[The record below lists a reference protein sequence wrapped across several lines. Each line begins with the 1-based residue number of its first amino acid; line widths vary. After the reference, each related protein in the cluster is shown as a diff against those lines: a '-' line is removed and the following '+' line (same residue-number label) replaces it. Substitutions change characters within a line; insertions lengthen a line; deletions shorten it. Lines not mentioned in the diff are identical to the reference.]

1 MLGKMESTATEQTF
15 RSYIYFFSGQ
25 LFSLLGSSIVQIVL
39 IYWIFY
45 ETGSLTM
52 VSLASFFSFLP
63 IFILGPLAGVF
74 ADRWNRKLLI
84 GLSDFFQ
91 ALTTF
96 SLVLLFFFN
105 IQQVWLIILINS
117 IRGVF
122 QAFHWP
128 VVNAIIPL
136 MIPKKHLSRM
146 NGINY
151 FFTGLVNTMGP
162 IIAVSLLLLFP
173 IDQILWVDIIT
184 FLIAITPLLL
194 IKIPPLP
201 KKPITKHKKSY
212 LKEFKMGFNAIKIVP
227 GLLTL
232 LFVATILNFL
242 GNPFNTL
249 MIYYIKVTHA
259 GTDSNL
265 AIVLASIQAGMF
277 VGAMI
282 VVTKKVWNKKPLII
296 FGGILVGE
304 VGHLILAM
312 APPQNFIM
320 ISIGGFLFAFIVPFV
335 NTMFL
340 TILQTV
346 IPPDKQGR
354 VMSNVIT
361 IVTLVS
367 PIAMIISGPIAELIG
382 ITTLFILSAVLNIIF
397 IICVWIFSNI
407 RNNDYDKVY
416 EYELDENINYQ
427 NSF

>member
-1 MLGKMESTATEQTF
+1 MESTATSQTF
-15 RSYIYFFSGQ
+15 TNYIFFWSGQ

-39 IYWIFY
+39 IYWIFF
-45 ETGSLTM
+45 ETKSMTI

-63 IFILGPLAGVF
+63 QFILGPLAGVF
-74 ADRWNRKLLI
+74 ADRWNRKILI
-84 GLSDFFQ
+84 GLSDFCQ
-91 ALTTF
+91 ALTTL
-96 SLVLLFFFN
+96 SLIFLFFFN
-105 IQQVWLIILINS
+105 IRQVWLIILINS

-136 MIPKKHLSRM
+136 MIPKKNLSRM

-162 IIAVSLLLLFP
+162 IIAGILLILFP
-173 IDQILWVDIIT
+173 IDQILWVDVLT
-184 FLIAITPLLL
+184 FLIAIIPLLL
-194 IKIPPLP
+194 IKIPPVLRKVLP
-201 KKPITKHKKSY
+201 KHKRSY
-212 LKEFKMGFNAIKIVP
+212 FRELKVGFKAIKIVP
-227 GLLTL
+227 GLLIL

-242 GNPFNTL
+242 GNPFSTL
-249 MIYYIKVTHA
+249 MIPYVSGTHS
-259 GTDSNL
+259 GTVENL

-277 VGAMI
+277 VGAII
-282 VVTKKVWNKKPLII
+282 VVIKKVWNKKPLII
-296 FGGILVGE
+296 FTGILIGE
-304 VGHLILAM
+304 VGHLILAL

-320 ISIGGFLFAFIVPFV
+320 ISIGGFMFAFIVPFV

-367 PIAMIISGPIAELIG
+367 PVAMLISGPLAELIG
-382 ITTLFILSAVLNIIF
+382 ITTLFIFSAGLNFIF
-397 IICVWIFSNI
+397 IIFVWIFSNV
-407 RNNDYDKVY
+407 RNYDYDKVY
-416 EYELDENINYQ
+416 ELDESNIY
-427 NSF
+427 

>member
-1 MLGKMESTATEQTF
+1 MESTATSQTF
-15 RSYIYFFSGQ
+15 TNYIFFWSGQ

-39 IYWIFY
+39 IYWIFF
-45 ETGSLTM
+45 ETKSMTI

-63 IFILGPLAGVF
+63 QFILGPLAGVF
-74 ADRWNRKLLI
+74 ADRWNRKILI
-84 GLSDFFQ
+84 GLSDFCQ
-91 ALTTF
+91 ALTTL
-96 SLVLLFFFN
+96 SLIFLFFFN
-105 IQQVWLIILINS
+105 IRQVWLIILINS

-136 MIPKKHLSRM
+136 MIPKKNLSRM

-162 IIAVSLLLLFP
+162 IIAGILLILFP
-173 IDQILWVDIIT
+173 IDQILWVDVLT
-184 FLIAITPLLL
+184 FLIAIIPLLL
-194 IKIPPLP
+194 IKIPPVLRKVLP
-201 KKPITKHKKSY
+201 KHKRSY
-212 LKEFKMGFNAIKIVP
+212 FRELKVGFKAIKIVP
-227 GLLTL
+227 GLLIL

-242 GNPFNTL
+242 GNPFSTL
-249 MIYYIKVTHA
+249 MIPYISGTHS
-259 GTDSNL
+259 GTVENL

-277 VGAMI
+277 VGAII
-282 VVTKKVWNKKPLII
+282 VVIKKVWNKKPLII
-296 FGGILVGE
+296 FIGILIGE
-304 VGHLILAM
+304 VGHLILAL

-320 ISIGGFLFAFIVPFV
+320 ISIGGFMFAFIVPFV

-367 PIAMIISGPIAELIG
+367 PVAMLISGPLAELIG
-382 ITTLFILSAVLNIIF
+382 ITTLFIFSAGLNFIF
-397 IICVWIFSNI
+397 IIFVWIFSNV
-407 RNNDYDKVY
+407 RNYDYDKVY
-416 EYELDENINYQ
+416 ELDESNIY
-427 NSF
+427 

>member
-1 MLGKMESTATEQTF
+1 METTATGQTF
-15 RSYIYFFSGQ
+15 RSYIFFWSGQ

-39 IYWIFY
+39 IYWIYF
-45 ETGSLTM
+45 ETESLTI

-74 ADRWNRKLLI
+74 ADRWNRKILI
-84 GLSDFFQ
+84 GISDLCQAFTTLS
-91 ALTTF
+91 LI
-96 SLVLLFFFN
+96 LLFFFN
-105 IQQVWLIILINS
+105 IHEIWLIILINS
-117 IRGVF
+117 IRSVF

-136 MIPKKHLSRM
+136 MIPKKNLSRM

-162 IIAVSLLLLFP
+162 IIAGILLVLFP
-173 IDQILWVDIIT
+173 NDITPILWVDVLT
-184 FLIAITPLLL
+184 FLIAIIPLLL
-194 IKIPPLP
+194 IKIPPILRKVLP
-201 KKPITKHKKSY
+201 EHKRSY
-212 LKEFKMGFNAIKIVP
+212 FKEFIVGFKAIIIVP
-227 GLLTL
+227 GLLIL
-232 LFVATILNFL
+232 LFVATVLNFL
-242 GNPFNTL
+242 GNPFSTL
-249 MIYYIKVTHA
+249 MIPYVSGTHS
-259 GTDSNL
+259 GTVANL

-277 VGAMI
+277 VGAII
-282 VVTKKVWNKKPLII
+282 VVIKKVWNKKPLII
-296 FGGILVGE
+296 FTGILIGE
-304 VGHLILAM
+304 AGHLILAL

-320 ISIGGFLFAFIVPFV
+320 ISIGGFMFAFIVPFV

-367 PIAMIISGPIAELIG
+367 PIAMLISGPLAELIG
-382 ITTLFILSAVLNIIF
+382 ITTLFIFSAGLNFIF
-397 IICVWIFSNI
+397 IIFVWIFSNV

-416 EYELDENINYQ
+416 ELDESNIY
-427 NSF
+427 

>member
-1 MLGKMESTATEQTF
+1 MESTATSQTF
-15 RSYIYFFSGQ
+15 TNYIFFWSGQ

-39 IYWIFY
+39 IYWIFF
-45 ETGSLTM
+45 ETKSMTI

-63 IFILGPLAGVF
+63 QFLLGPLAGVF
-74 ADRWNRKLLI
+74 ADRWNRKILI
-84 GLSDFFQ
+84 GLSDFCQ
-91 ALTTF
+91 ALTTL
-96 SLVLLFFFN
+96 SLIFLFFFN
-105 IQQVWLIILINS
+105 IRQVWLIIFINS
-117 IRGVF
+117 IRSVF

-151 FFTGLVNTMGP
+151 FFTGLVYTMGP
-162 IIAVSLLLLFP
+162 IIAGILLLLFP
-173 IDQILWVDIIT
+173 IDQILWVDVLT

-194 IKIPPLP
+194 IKIPPLL
-201 KKPITKHKKSY
+201 KKNLTKHERSY
-212 LKEFKMGFNAIKIVP
+212 FRELKVGFKAIKVVP

-249 MIYYIKVTHA
+249 MIPYVIGTHS
-259 GTDSNL
+259 GSVENL

-277 VGAMI
+277 VGAII
-282 VVTKKVWNKKPLII
+282 VVIKKVWNKKPLII
-296 FGGILVGE
+296 FTGILIGE
-304 VGHLILAM
+304 IGHLILAL
-312 APPQNFIM
+312 APPGNFLM
-320 ISIGGFLFAFIVPFV
+320 ISVGGFMFAFIVPFV

-367 PIAMIISGPIAELIG
+367 PIAMLISGPIAELIG
-382 ITTLFILSAVLNIIF
+382 ITTLFIICAVLNFIF
-397 IICVWIFSNI
+397 IIFVWIFSNV

>member
-1 MLGKMESTATEQTF
+1 MESTATTKTF
-15 RSYIYFFSGQ
+15 KSYIFFWSGQ

-39 IYWIFY
+39 NYWIY
-45 ETGSLTM
+45 EETKSLTI
-52 VSLASFFSFLP
+52 VSLAFFFSFLP
-63 IFILGPLAGVF
+63 QFILGPMVGVF
-74 ADRWNRKLLI
+74 ADRWNRKILI
-84 GLSDFFQ
+84 GVSDFCQ
-91 ALTTF
+91 ALTTL
-96 SLVLLFFFN
+96 SLIFLFFFN
-105 IQQVWLIILINS
+105 VRLVWLTIFINS

-136 MIPKKHLSRM
+136 MIPKKNLSRM

-162 IIAVSLLLLFP
+162 IFAGILLILFP
-173 IDQILWVDIIT
+173 IELILWVDIIT
-184 FLIAITPLLL
+184 FIIAITPLIL
-194 IKIPPLP
+194 IKIPPLL
-201 KKPITKHKKSY
+201 KKILPNHKRSY
-212 LKEFKMGFNAIKIVP
+212 FRELKGGFKAIKVVP

-242 GNPFNTL
+242 GNPYNTL
-249 MIYYIKVTHA
+249 MIPYVT
-259 GTDSNL
+259 GTHSGSVEDLS
-265 AIVLASIQAGMF
+265 IVLASIQAGMF
-277 VGAMI
+277 FGAII
-282 VVTKKVWNKKPLII
+282 VVIKKLWNKKPLII
-296 FGGILVGE
+296 FGGILIGE
-304 VGHLILAM
+304 AGHLILAL
-312 APPQNFIM
+312 APLHNFLM

-346 IPPDKQGR
+346 IPLDKQGR

-367 PIAMIISGPIAELIG
+367 PIAMLISGPIAEIIS
-382 ITTLFILSAVLNIIF
+382 ITTLFIVCALLNIIF
-397 IICVWIFSNI
+397 IIFVWIFTNV

-416 EYELDENINYQ
+416 EFELDENVIDQ

>member
-1 MLGKMESTATEQTF
+1 MESTATSQTF
-15 RSYIYFFSGQ
+15 TNYIFFWSGQ

-39 IYWIFY
+39 IYWIFF
-45 ETGSLTM
+45 ETKSMTI

-63 IFILGPLAGVF
+63 QFILGPLAGVF
-74 ADRWNRKLLI
+74 ADRWNRKILI
-84 GLSDFFQ
+84 GLSDFCQ
-91 ALTTF
+91 ALTTL
-96 SLVLLFFFN
+96 SLIFLFFFN
-105 IQQVWLIILINS
+105 IRQVWLIILINS

-136 MIPKKHLSRM
+136 MIPKKNLSRM

-162 IIAVSLLLLFP
+162 IIAGILLILFP
-173 IDQILWVDIIT
+173 IDQILWVDVLT
-184 FLIAITPLLL
+184 FLIAIIPLLL
-194 IKIPPLP
+194 IKIPPVLRKVLP
-201 KKPITKHKKSY
+201 KHKRSY
-212 LKEFKMGFNAIKIVP
+212 FRELKVGFKAIKIVP
-227 GLLTL
+227 GLLIL

-242 GNPFNTL
+242 GNPFSTL
-249 MIYYIKVTHA
+249 MIPYISGTHS
-259 GTDSNL
+259 GTVENL

-277 VGAMI
+277 VGAII
-282 VVTKKVWNKKPLII
+282 VVSKKVWNKKPLII
-296 FGGILVGE
+296 FTGILIGE
-304 VGHLILAM
+304 VGHLILAL

-320 ISIGGFLFAFIVPFV
+320 ISIGGFMFAFIVPFV

-367 PIAMIISGPIAELIG
+367 PVAMLISGPLAELIG
-382 ITTLFILSAVLNIIF
+382 ITTLFIFSAGLNFIF
-397 IICVWIFSNI
+397 IIFVWIFSNV
-407 RNNDYDKVY
+407 RNYDYDKVY
-416 EYELDENINYQ
+416 ELDESNIY
-427 NSF
+427 

>member
-1 MLGKMESTATEQTF
+1 METTATGQSF
-15 RSYIYFFSGQ
+15 RSYIYFWSGQ

-39 IYWIFY
+39 IYWIYF
-45 ETGSLTM
+45 ETKSLTI

-84 GLSDFFQ
+84 GVSDFCQ
-91 ALTTF
+91 ALTTL
-96 SLVLLFFFN
+96 SLILLFFFN
-105 IQQVWLIILINS
+105 IHEIWLIILINS
-117 IRGVF
+117 IRSVF

-162 IIAVSLLLLFP
+162 IIAGILLLLFP
-173 IDQILWVDIIT
+173 IDQILWVDVLT
-184 FLIAITPLLL
+184 FLIAITPLLM
-194 IKIPPLP
+194 IKIPPIP
-201 KKPITKHKKSY
+201 KKFHPKHERSY
-212 LKEFKMGFNAIKIVP
+212 FRELKVGFKAIKIVP

-249 MIYYIKVTHA
+249 IIPYVSGTHS
-259 GTDSNL
+259 GSVENL
-265 AIVLASIQAGMF
+265 SIVLASIQAGMF
-277 VGAMI
+277 VGAII
-282 VVTKKVWNKKPLII
+282 VVIKKVWNKKPLII
-296 FGGILVGE
+296 FTGILIGE
-304 VGHLILAM
+304 IGHLILAL
-312 APPQNFIM
+312 APPGNFLM
-320 ISIGGFLFAFIVPFV
+320 ISIGGFMFAFIVPFV

-367 PIAMIISGPIAELIG
+367 PIAMLISGPIAELIG
-382 ITTLFILSAVLNIIF
+382 ITTLFIISAVLNFIF
-397 IICVWIFSNI
+397 IIFVWIFSNI
-407 RNNDYDKVY
+407 RNNDYDRVY
-416 EYELDENINYQ
+416 EFELDENIN
-427 NSF
+427 

>member
-1 MLGKMESTATEQTF
+1 METTATGQTF
-15 RSYIYFFSGQ
+15 RSYIFFWSGQ

-39 IYWIFY
+39 IYWIYF
-45 ETGSLTM
+45 ETESLTM
-52 VSLASFFSFLP
+52 VSLAAFFSFLP
-63 IFILGPLAGVF
+63 VFILGPLAGVF
-74 ADRWNRKLLI
+74 ADRWNRKVLI
-84 GLSDFFQ
+84 GLSDFCQ
-91 ALTTF
+91 ALTTL
-96 SLVLLFFFN
+96 SLILLFFFN
-105 IQQVWLIILINS
+105 IQQVWLIIFINS
-117 IRGVF
+117 IRGIF

-136 MIPKKHLSRM
+136 MIPKKNLSRM

-162 IIAVSLLLLFP
+162 IIAGILLLLFP
-173 IDQILWVDIIT
+173 IDLILWVDVLT

-194 IKIPPLP
+194 IKIPPILKKLLP
-201 KKPITKHKKSY
+201 EHKRSY
-212 LKEFKMGFNAIKIVP
+212 FRELKVGFKAIKVVP
-227 GLLTL
+227 GLLLL

-249 MIYYIKVTHA
+249 MIPYVSGTHS
-259 GTDSNL
+259 GSVENL

-277 VGAMI
+277 VGAII
-282 VVTKKVWNKKPLII
+282 VVSKKVWNKKPLII
-296 FGGILVGE
+296 FTGILIGE
-304 VGHLILAM
+304 IGHLILAL
-312 APPQNFIM
+312 APPQNFLM
-320 ISIGGFLFAFIVPFV
+320 ISIGGFMFAFIVPFV

-367 PIAMIISGPIAELIG
+367 PIAMLISGPIAELIG
-382 ITTLFILSAVLNIIF
+382 ITTLFIICAVLNFIF
-397 IICVWIFSNI
+397 VIFVWIFSNI

>member
-1 MLGKMESTATEQTF
+1 MESTATSQTF
-15 RSYIYFFSGQ
+15 TNYIFFWSGQ

-39 IYWIFY
+39 IYWIFF
-45 ETGSLTM
+45 ETKSMTI

-63 IFILGPLAGVF
+63 QFILGPLAGVF
-74 ADRWNRKLLI
+74 ADRWNRKILI
-84 GLSDFFQ
+84 GLSDFCQ
-91 ALTTF
+91 ALTTL
-96 SLVLLFFFN
+96 SLIFLFFFN
-105 IQQVWLIILINS
+105 IRQVWLIILINS

-136 MIPKKHLSRM
+136 MIPKKNLSRM

-162 IIAVSLLLLFP
+162 IIAGILLILFP
-173 IDQILWVDIIT
+173 IDQILWVDVLT
-184 FLIAITPLLL
+184 FLIAIIPLLL
-194 IKIPPLP
+194 IKIPPVLIKVLP
-201 KKPITKHKKSY
+201 KHKRSY
-212 LKEFKMGFNAIKIVP
+212 FRELKVGFKAIKIVP
-227 GLLTL
+227 GLLIL

-242 GNPFNTL
+242 GNPFSTL
-249 MIYYIKVTHA
+249 MIPYVSGTHS
-259 GTDSNL
+259 GTVENL

-277 VGAMI
+277 VGAII
-282 VVTKKVWNKKPLII
+282 VVIKKVWNKKPLII
-296 FGGILVGE
+296 FTGILIGE
-304 VGHLILAM
+304 VGHLILAL

-320 ISIGGFLFAFIVPFV
+320 ISIGGFMFAFIVPFV

-367 PIAMIISGPIAELIG
+367 PVAMLISGPLAELIG
-382 ITTLFILSAVLNIIF
+382 ITTLFIFSAGLNFIF
-397 IICVWIFSNI
+397 IIFVWIFSNV
-407 RNNDYDKVY
+407 RNYDYDKVY
-416 EYELDENINYQ
+416 ELDESNIY
-427 NSF
+427 

>member
-1 MLGKMESTATEQTF
+1 METTATGQTF
-15 RSYIYFFSGQ
+15 RSYIFFWSGQ

-39 IYWIFY
+39 IYWIYF
-45 ETGSLTM
+45 ETESLTI

-84 GLSDFFQ
+84 GLSDFCQ
-91 ALTTF
+91 ALTTL
-96 SLVLLFFFN
+96 SLILLFFFN
-105 IQQVWLIILINS
+105 IHEIWLIILINS
-117 IRGVF
+117 IRSVF

-151 FFTGLVNTMGP
+151 FFTGLVQTMGP
-162 IIAVSLLLLFP
+162 IIAGILLILFP
-173 IDQILWVDIIT
+173 IDQILWVDVLT
-184 FLIAITPLLL
+184 FLIAITPLLS
-194 IKIPPLP
+194 IKIPPILKKLHP
-201 KKPITKHKKSY
+201 KHERSY
-212 LKEFKMGFNAIKIVP
+212 FRELKVGFKAIKIVP

-249 MIYYIKVTHA
+249 MIPYVSGTHS
-259 GTDSNL
+259 GSVENL
-265 AIVLASIQAGMF
+265 SIVLASIQAGMF
-277 VGAMI
+277 VGAII
-282 VVTKKVWNKKPLII
+282 VIIKKVWNKKPLII
-296 FGGILVGE
+296 FTGILIGE
-304 VGHLILAM
+304 IGHLILAL
-312 APPQNFIM
+312 APPGNFLM
-320 ISIGGFLFAFIVPFV
+320 ISIGGFMFAFIVPFV

-367 PIAMIISGPIAELIG
+367 PIAMLISGPIAELIG
-382 ITTLFILSAVLNIIF
+382 ITTLFIICAMLNFIF
-397 IICVWIFSNI
+397 IIFVWIFSNVK
-407 RNNDYDKVY
+407 NNDYDKVY
-416 EYELDENINYQ
+416 EYEIDENINYQ

>member
-1 MLGKMESTATEQTF
+1 METTATEQTF
-15 RSYIYFFSGQ
+15 RSYLFFWSGQ

-39 IYWIFY
+39 IYWIYY
-45 ETGSLTM
+45 ETKSLTI

-63 IFILGPLAGVF
+63 QFILGPLAGVF

-84 GLSDFFQ
+84 GLSDFCQ
-91 ALTTF
+91 ALTTL
-96 SLVLLFFFN
+96 SLIFLFFFN
-105 IQQVWLIILINS
+105 IRQVWLIIFVNS

-136 MIPKKHLSRM
+136 MIPKKNLSRM

-151 FFTGLVNTMGP
+151 FFTGLVQTMGP
-162 IIAVSLLLLFP
+162 IIAGILLLLFP
-173 IDQILWVDIIT
+173 IDQILWVDVLT
-184 FLIAITPLLL
+184 FLIAITPLIL
-194 IKIPPLP
+194 IKIPPLV
-201 KKPITKHKKSY
+201 KKNLPKHKRSY
-212 LKEFKMGFNAIKIVP
+212 FRELKVGFKAIKIVP
-227 GLLTL
+227 GLLIL

-249 MIYYIKVTHA
+249 MIPYVSGTHS
-259 GTDSNL
+259 GTVENL
-265 AIVLASIQAGMF
+265 SIVLASIQAGMF
-277 VGAMI
+277 VGAII
-282 VVTKKVWNKKPLII
+282 VVIKKVWNKKPLII
-296 FGGILVGE
+296 FTGILIGE
-304 VGHLILAM
+304 IGHLILAL
-312 APPQNFIM
+312 APPGNFLM
-320 ISIGGFLFAFIVPFV
+320 ISIGGFMFAFIVPFV

-367 PIAMIISGPIAELIG
+367 PIAMLISGPIAEVIG
-382 ITTLFILSAVLNIIF
+382 ITNLFIICATLNFIF
-397 IICVWIFSNI
+397 IIFVWIFSNV

-416 EYELDENINYQ
+416 EFEKDESINYQ